1 MQNQSV
7 TNTYTMKTEEE
18 RNHVKEWII
27 AILTLMLIILFG
39 LAVGRCK
46 DNNTTWEYTD
56 TTFRFQG
63 YDRRN
68 NYHRLDLHFSEISS
82 VVISKMTFGRS
93 AQRTGMELTQNNGKK
108 LDIDLRKYPS
118 YEYLTEHINSMYFL
132 LTSPQN
138 APSVQD
144 SLPHAITIHK
154 DKSLLTIFVNKS
166 KICATKDKKLTL
178 NVKTGDIVSL
188 IYGSK
193 YEPRAYFF
201 RFQDPSI
208 THYYIDNLTIE
219 CMSEEE

>member
-1 MQNQSV
+1 ME
-7 TNTYTMKTEEE
+7 TEKK
-18 RNHVKEWII
+18 RNSLKDWGMS
-27 AILTLMLIILFG
+27 ILTLMLMMLPVFTIEK
-39 LAVGRCK
+39 CK
-46 DNNTTWEYTD
+46 DKNTEFEYTD

-82 VVISKMTFGRS
+82 VVISEMTFGRS

-118 YEYLTEHINSMYFL
+118 YEYLTEHINSMYSL

-166 KICATKDKKLTL
+166 KICATEDKKLTL